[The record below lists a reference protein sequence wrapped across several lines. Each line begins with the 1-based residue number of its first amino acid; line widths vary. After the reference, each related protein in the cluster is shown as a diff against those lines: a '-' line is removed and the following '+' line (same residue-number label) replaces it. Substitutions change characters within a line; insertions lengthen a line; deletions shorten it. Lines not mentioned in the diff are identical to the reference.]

1 MAPVSTGSVEEY
13 VVAFAEGG
21 SAAVLDQPH
30 FEEGEGEV
38 ERMVKSEAYTC
49 TVQHSCNWYS
59 VCSHRDLPPLPTSAP
74 VRQAAPCFLHPAS
87 LSWILQSLMVRG
99 CNQVARTLCGVL

>member
-30 FEEGEGEV
+30 FEEGEG
-38 ERMVKSEAYTC
+38 
-49 TVQHSCNWYS
+49 VQLLYS
-59 VCSHRDLPPLPTSAP
+59 SSLRISK
-74 VRQAAPCFLHPAS
+74 LH
-87 LSWILQSLMVRG
+87 
-99 CNQVARTLCGVL
+99 C